1 MIAMGLA
8 ALLALQVTDQAAPAA
23 DPPQTIDDGIAL
35 LAMTF
40 DNQLALKDCKVE
52 HSGSATAEDV
62 QDYCTVFGR
71 AQALRALFPA
81 DAARIRRATLRVAL
95 FRDDAAPLPLPGDV
109 AKVLSHARYQVAPD
123 GQLGACEALAVAEVE
138 GRRLDLCTQVNVA
151 ETRVA
156 PGRRSATFSLLVEIA
171 ASFGP

>member
-8 ALLALQVTDQAAPAA
+8 ALLALQVADGGAPPTE
-23 DPPQTIDDGIAL
+23 PPQTIDDGVAL
-35 LAMTF
+35 LAMRF
-40 DNQLALKDCKVE
+40 DDRLTLTDCTAE

-71 AQALRALFPA
+71 AQALRALFPE

-95 FRDDAAPLPLPGDV
+95 FSDDAAPPPLAGDV

-123 GQLGACEALAVAEVE
+123 GQLGACGLLAVAEVE

-151 ETRVA
+151 QTRAA
-156 PGRRSATFSLLVEIA
+156 PGRRSATFSLVVEIA
-171 ASFGP
+171 ASFAR